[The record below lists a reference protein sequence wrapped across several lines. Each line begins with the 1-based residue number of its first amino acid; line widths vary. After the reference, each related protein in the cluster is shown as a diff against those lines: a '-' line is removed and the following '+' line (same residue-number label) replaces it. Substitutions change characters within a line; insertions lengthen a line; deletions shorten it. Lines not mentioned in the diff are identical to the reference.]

1 MDGREEEEEEEGRD
15 LGRGVRTYLEAKV
28 ECKCSPLSSIAPLI
42 TIFVK
47 PDKRAGER
55 DYI

>member
-1 MDGREEEEEEEGRD
+1 MAEKEEEEEGRD

-28 ECKCSPLSSIAPLI
+28 ECKCSPLSSIALLI
-42 TIFVK
+42 TIFQK
-47 PDKRAGER
+47 PDKRARER